1 MLHPI
6 THRLAFA
13 FLYRKQL
20 MELVP
25 AGLLCTYSCPFTRIH
40 HLQDDERVD

>member
-13 FLYRKQL
+13 FLYPKQL
-20 MELVP
+20 IELP
-25 AGLLCTYSCPFTRIH
+25 AGLLCTYRCPFTRIH